1 MIGLDEQLAL
11 TYAPTNLRPNF
22 AVLFEFDAALGQA
35 FKATRTIDLTQIR
48 LVWWRDQLDRDN
60 SNDPL
65 ATAIRSLADR
75 YDVSADTLKMI
86 IEGWAVLLDD
96 LPYSEAQLENY
107 ARLRGGGLFAVAA
120 RIADGHADERAGM
133 GWAMADFARHC
144 SHPETA
150 DRAMALARTYL
161 RDNVAATLPKPLR
174 PFAILTR
181 FAQADSLR
189 PLDQQRPAGSP
200 YRIIQAIGF
209 TLFKR

>member
-11 TYAPTNLRPNF
+11 AYAPASLRPNF

-75 YDVSADTLKMI
+75 YDVSVDMLKMI

-96 LPYSEAQLENY
+96 LPYSETQLENY
-107 ARLRGGGLFAVAA
+107 ARLRGGTLFAVAA
-120 RIADGHADERAGM
+120 RMADGLADERAGM
-133 GWAMADFARHC
+133 GWAMTDFARHC

-150 DRAMALARTYL
+150 DRAMALARTCL
-161 RDNVAATLPKPLR
+161 RDNVAATLPKPMQT
-174 PFAILTR
+174 FAILTR

-189 PLDQQRPAGSP
+189 ALDQQRPAGSP